1 MSRGRAITLRVLI
14 TGSGGFV
21 GRILVQWLQDFA
33 PDAELFGTQLPGSGP
48 GPAGITCYEVDLCH
62 PNAVHEMIAEIRPD
76 HIYHLAGQ
84 AFVPRSFED
93 PWETIENNVRGQ
105 LNVILACLKTDLRP
119 RMLVTGSAE
128 IYGEVK
134 TFPTDETAPLMPT
147 SPYSVSKAAQDQLAY
162 QYFVSHG
169 LPTLRVRA
177 FNHFGPGQ
185 SDRFVAP
192 AFAMQIARIE
202 AGLQEP
208 VIYVGDLTARRD
220 FTDVRDVVRAY
231 TALMERGV
239 PGEAYNVAS
248 GVAHSIQHVLDT
260 LLSLSDKHIEVRV
273 DPSRLRPSPIPV
285 LQGDASKLRRTTGW
299 APQISFETSLR
310 DVLEDC
316 RARVKGEHV

>member
-1 MSRGRAITLRVLI
+1 MRVLI

-21 GRILVQWLQDFA
+21 GRILTRWLQDSA
-33 PDAELFGTQLPGSGP
+33 PDTKLFGTQLPGAGAGP
-48 GPAGITCYEVDLCH
+48 DGITCYEVDLCQ
-62 PNAVHEMIAEIRPD
+62 PAAVLDLITEVRPE

-105 LNVILACLKTDLRP
+105 LNLILACLKVDIRP
-119 RMLVTGSAE
+119 RLLITSSAE

-134 TFPTDETAPLMPT
+134 TFPTDESTPLMPT

-162 QYFVSHG
+162 QYFVSHDM
-169 LPTLRVRA
+169 PTLRVRA
-177 FNHFGPGQ
+177 FNHIGPGQ

-202 AGLQEP
+202 AGLQDP
-208 VIYVGDLTARRD
+208 VISVGDLTARRD

-239 PGEAYNVAS
+239 AGEAYNVAS
-248 GVAHSIQHVLDT
+248 GEAYSIQYVLDT
-260 LLSLSDKHIEVRV
+260 LLGMSSKHVDVQV

-299 APQISFETSLR
+299 APQISFESSLR

-316 RARVKGEHV
+316 RTRVKGEHA